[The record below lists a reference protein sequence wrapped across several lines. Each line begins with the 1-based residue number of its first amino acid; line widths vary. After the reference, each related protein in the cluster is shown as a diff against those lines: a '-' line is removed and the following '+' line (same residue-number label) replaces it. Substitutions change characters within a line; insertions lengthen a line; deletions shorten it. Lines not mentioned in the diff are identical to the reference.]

1 MGGEGESERVGHGST
16 HARVDH
22 HHLTARRDLRASSL
36 QVNRVRDR
44 RHDDR
49 SGNDDTIFHGMSLR
63 DSLRNTFSPTYSLDA
78 TISPTWKKMSVSA
91 IDAATFTVCCV
102 NSCDAFE
109 RLCMA
114 K

>member
-49 SGNDDTIFHGMSLR
+49 SGNDDDHEHR
-63 DSLRNTFSPTYSLDA
+63 
-78 TISPTWKKMSVSA
+78 
-91 IDAATFTVCCV
+91 
-102 NSCDAFE
+102 
-109 RLCMA
+109 
-114 K
+114 

>member
-1 MGGEGESERVGHGST
+1 MFERVRFRLIGYVIVVT
-16 HARVDH
+16 
-22 HHLTARRDLRASSL
+22 TI
-36 QVNRVRDR
+36 VREMMMITNTD
-44 RHDDR
+44 
-49 SGNDDTIFHGMSLR
+49 NTIFHGMSLR

>member
-1 MGGEGESERVGHGST
+1 MIFERVRFRLIGYVIVVT
-16 HARVDH
+16 
-22 HHLTARRDLRASSL
+22 TI
-36 QVNRVRDR
+36 VREMMMITNTD
-44 RHDDR
+44 
-49 SGNDDTIFHGMSLR
+49 NTIFHGMSLR